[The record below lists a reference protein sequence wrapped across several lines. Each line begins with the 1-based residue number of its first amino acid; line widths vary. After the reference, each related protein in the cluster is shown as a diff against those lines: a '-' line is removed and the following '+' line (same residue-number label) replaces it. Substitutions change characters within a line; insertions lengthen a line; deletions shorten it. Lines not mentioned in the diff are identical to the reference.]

1 MKSKKRVYIIIAII
15 TLAILLFAF
24 FRSNSTRKSTIQIKA
39 GDIDFS
45 DTVVAT
51 ILDLL
56 VVKVRKVKQKQ
67 LSLQIKLLIYY

>member
-45 DTVVAT
+45 DTE
-51 ILDLL
+51 
-56 VVKVRKVKQKQ
+56 KVK
-67 LSLQIKLLIYY
+67 